1 MLGKVKR
8 FNKVKGFGFI
18 TTDEGNDV
26 FFHYS
31 QRVMDGYKT
40 IDENARV
47 EFDVVECD
55 KGPQARN
62 IRNIG

>member
-26 FFHYS
+26 FFHY
-31 QRVMDGYKT
+31 
-40 IDENARV
+40 
-47 EFDVVECD
+47 
-55 KGPQARN
+55 
-62 IRNIG
+62 